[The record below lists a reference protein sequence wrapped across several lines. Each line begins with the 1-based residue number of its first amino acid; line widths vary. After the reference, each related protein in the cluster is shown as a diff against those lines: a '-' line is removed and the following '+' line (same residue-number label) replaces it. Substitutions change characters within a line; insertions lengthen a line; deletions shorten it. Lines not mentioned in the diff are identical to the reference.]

1 MVPMTLAQGSSARGL
16 QSSGSGSLRAELAAL
31 RIDRSRRRG
40 RGWFSRLLMLLLLL
54 GLGATAGL
62 AGWKYRDLLR
72 PLPQVKTDTVRVMT
86 QGQART
92 VLTVT
97 GYLESRWQAAVGA
110 KVAGRI
116 ESIPVEEG
124 MRVRKGDILAV
135 IEHADLQAALLERK
149 AAVEQAKAELADV
162 EIVAEQRARD
172 LARERRLFAQGA
184 GTQAALEAAETED
197 RVARA
202 RVVSRQ
208 KAVELAEARVRE
220 AEEAIRNMYILAP
233 FDGTVISKDAEM
245 GETIMPGGM
254 GLASGRGSVAT
265 VADLTQLEVDTD
277 VKEDSLGVLRK
288 GQPAEVLVD
297 AVPGKRYR
305 GELREIIPM
314 GDRSRGIV
322 KVKVK
327 ILDADERLF
336 PELSATV
343 NFLPLGEAAHA
354 GQVSQQTYL
363 PQAALLSDAGGHF
376 AWKLLPSG
384 EVRRVPVQPQ
394 GEPREGLVPIEGALE
409 GGDAVVIDPPPG
421 LVDGAR
427 VRTTM

>member
-1 MVPMTLAQGSSARGL
+1 MTLAQGSPSRGL
-16 QSSGSGSLRAELAAL
+16 QPSGSRSLRDELEAL

-40 RGWFSRLLMLLLLL
+40 RGWFSRLLVLLLLA
-54 GLGATAGL
+54 GLGTTAGL
-62 AGWKYRDLLR
+62 VGWKYRDQLR
-72 PLPQVKTDTVRVMT
+72 PLPEVKTDTVRVMT

-97 GYLESRWQAAVGA
+97 GYLESRWQASVGA

-124 MRVRKGDILAV
+124 MQVRKGDVLAI
-135 IEHADLQAALLERK
+135 IEHADLKASLLERQ
-149 AAVEQAKAELADV
+149 AAVEQAKAELADM
-162 EIVAEQRARD
+162 EILAEQKARD

-233 FDGTVISKDAEM
+233 FDGTVISKDAEV

-265 VADLTQLEVDTD
+265 VADLSQLEVDTD
-277 VKEDSLGVLRK
+277 VKEDSLGALRK
-288 GQPAEVLVD
+288 GQPAEVVVD

-343 NFLPLGEAAHA
+343 NFLPLGEEAHA
-354 GQVSQQTYL
+354 GQASQQTYV
-363 PQAALLSDAGGHF
+363 PERALLRDAAGHY

-384 EVRRVPVQPQ
+384 EVRRVSVEPD
-394 GEPREGLVPIEGALE
+394 GEPREGLVPIRGALE
-409 GGDAVVIDPPPG
+409 GGETVVVDPPPG
-421 LVDGAR
+421 LVEGAR
-427 VRTTM
+427 VRAAM

>member
-1 MVPMTLAQGSSARGL
+1 MLPMTLASSSPSRGSPT
-16 QSSGSGSLRAELAAL
+16 SGSVSLRADLASL
-31 RIDRSRRRG
+31 KIDRSRRRG
-40 RGWFSRLLMLLLLL
+40 RGWMARLFISLLLL
-54 GLGATAGL
+54 GLAATAGL
-62 AGWKYRDLLR
+62 AAWKYRDQLR

-86 QGQART
+86 QGQAHT

-97 GYLESRWQAAVGA
+97 GYIESRWQASVGA

-124 MRVRKGDILAV
+124 VRVRKGDVLAV
-135 IEHADLQAALLERK
+135 IEHADLQASLLERK

-162 EIVAEQRARD
+162 EIIAEQRARD
-172 LARERRLFAQGA
+172 LAREQRLFAQGA

-208 KAVELAEARVRE
+208 KAVALAEARVRE
-220 AEEAIRNMYILAP
+220 VEEAIRNMYILAP
-233 FDGTVISKDAEM
+233 FDGTVISKDAEV

-277 VKEDSLGVLRK
+277 VKEDSLGRLRK

-343 NFLPLGEAAHA
+343 NFLPLGKEAHA
-354 GQVSQQTYL
+354 GQSRQQTYL
-363 PQAALLSDAGGHF
+363 PQAALRKGTAGHY
-376 AWKLLPSG
+376 AWKLLPNG
-384 EVRRVPVQPQ
+384 QVQRVPVQPLGQ
-394 GEPREGLVPIEGALE
+394 PREGLVPIKGALV
-409 GGDAVVIDPPPG
+409 GGDTVLVDPPAD
-421 LVDGAR
+421 LSDGAR
-427 VRTTM
+427 VRAAM

>member
-1 MVPMTLAQGSSARGL
+1 MTSAQTSPSRGL
-16 QSSGSGSLRAELAAL
+16 QPSGPSALRADLAAL
-31 RIDRSRRRG
+31 QIDRSRRR
-40 RGWFSRLLMLLLLL
+40 RTSWFSRTLLVLVVL
-54 GLGATAGL
+54 GLAVSAGL
-62 AGWKYRDLLR
+62 AGWKYRDQFR
-72 PLPQVKTDTVRVMT
+72 PLPQVRTDTVRVMT

-92 VLTVT
+92 VLTAT
-97 GYLESRWQAAVGA
+97 GYLESRWQASVGA

-124 MRVRKGDILAV
+124 MRVRKGDVLAV
-135 IEHADLQAALLERK
+135 IEHADLQASLLERK
-149 AAVEQAKAELADV
+149 AAVEQAKADLADV
-162 EIVAEQRARD
+162 EILAEQRARD
-172 LARERRLFAQGA
+172 LARERRLHAQGA

-202 RVVSRQ
+202 RVVARQ

-220 AEEAIRNMYILAP
+220 VEEAIRNMYILAP
-233 FDGTVISKDAEM
+233 FDGTVISKDAEV

-277 VKEDSLGVLRK
+277 VKEDSLGELRK
-288 GQPAEVLVD
+288 GQPAEVMVD
-297 AVPGKRYR
+297 AVPDKRYR

-327 ILDADERLF
+327 ILDPDERLF

-343 NFLPLGEAAHA
+343 NFLPLGEEAHA
-354 GQVSQQTYL
+354 GQNSPQTYL
-363 PQAALLSDAGGHF
+363 PQAALVNDSGGHY

-384 EVRRVPVQPQ
+384 QVRRVPVQPQ
-394 GEPREGLVPIEGALE
+394 GEPRDGLVPIEGALQ
-409 GGDAVVIDPPPG
+409 GGDTVIVDPPAG

-427 VRTTM
+427 VRTIM